1 MATIKEVRE
10 RIKKLGIELP
20 KGPKEKEKSTK
31 EKSTKE
37 GPTKENIIEG
47 STIVKK
53 PREKEKEKEVLPREE
68 EIEKE
73 KPKNKPE
80 TPKKTN
86 PKRKAN
92 NKVIKSETKDPNTL
106 V

>member
-1 MATIKEVRE
+1 M
-10 RIKKLGIELP
+10 KKLIRESP

-31 EKSTKE
+31 EE
-37 GPTKENIIEG
+37 PTKENIIEG
-47 STIVKK
+47 NTIVKE

-73 KPKNKPE
+73 KLKDKPE

-86 PKRKAN
+86 PKYKAN
-92 NKVIKSETKDPNTL
+92 NKAIKSETKDPNTL